1 MTRNILLL
9 SLIGAIAGCNGSVTN
24 SSGGKASEASASAA
38 VKPQGKIHPEIWPK
52 QASPIARDPQRE
64 ARIAELMAKMTLEE
78 KVGQV
83 IQADIASVSPE
94 EVKNYHLG
102 SVLNGGNS
110 APNNDNHAPATEWLK
125 LADKFWLAST
135 DTTDGGLGIP
145 ALWGI
150 DAVHG
155 NNNVVGATIF
165 PHNIGLGA
173 ANDPEL
179 MRKIGEVT
187 AKEILVT
194 GIDWTFAP
202 TIAVVQND
210 RWGRTFESFSENP
223 EIVAS
228 YAGKVVEG
236 VQGRVNSEQFLDTDH
251 LLANVKHFLGDG
263 GTKDG
268 IDQGETLA
276 TEEQLRDI
284 HGAGYPPAI
293 QEGALVV
300 MASFNS
306 WHGKKM
312 HGNRELLQDVL
323 VDRMGFDGFVVGDWN
338 GHGQVAGCTNV
349 SCANAFNAGLD
360 MFMAPD
366 SWKKLYE
373 NTLAQVKSGEIT
385 MTRLDEAV
393 SRILRV
399 KLISGLFDAG
409 LPSSRA
415 YAGKFELLGSASHR
429 AVAREAVRKSL
440 VLLKNSNQLLPL
452 MAKSKVLVA
461 GSAADNIGQQ
471 SGGWT
476 LTWQGTGNK
485 NSDFPNGESI
495 YQGIAS
501 VVKSAGGQVELN
513 EQGQFTTRPDVA
525 IVVFGEQPYAE
536 FQGDVADLDFKPQDS
551 LAILKSLQAQGI
563 PTVSVFLSGRPMW
576 VNPEINASDA
586 FVAAWLPGSEGGG
599 VADLLF
605 RDAQG
610 QVRYDF
616 SGRLSFSW
624 PNNPL
629 DVELNVGNAEYD
641 PLFAYGF
648 GLSVHD
654 NTQLANLNE
663 TLDPTL
669 STENNS
675 RFLFA
680 GDAVQPWRLVLTD
693 NGGETQVTGN
703 AQVSAAGS
711 LSVKAADYLAQE
723 DTVEV
728 SWKDKAQLFIQGK
741 PVDLS
746 RQSTADMAIQI
757 DYKVVQIGQGAT
769 QLYMDCEGCNAQIDI
784 SETLQQQVGQGWQQT
799 QIKLSCFALS
809 KESLSQITVPFGL
822 RANQGTVL
830 QLKEV
835 KLVPNEGKASCKL

>member
-1 MTRNILLL
+1 MTRNILFL
-9 SLIGAIAGCNGSVTN
+9 SLLAAMSGCNGSATDKSVSDSVADN
-24 SSGGKASEASASAA
+24 ASQAT
-38 VKPQGKIHPEIWPK
+38 IHPEIWPK
-52 QASPIARDPQRE
+52 QTSPITRDPERE
-64 ARIAELMAKMTLEE
+64 ARIADLLARMTLEE

-83 IQADIASVSPE
+83 IQADIASVTPE
-94 EVKNYHLG
+94 DVKNYHLG

-110 APNNDNHAPATEWLK
+110 APNNDNHSPAVEWLK

-135 DTTDGGLGIP
+135 DTTDGGVGIP
-145 ALWGI
+145 AIWGI

-155 NNNVVGATIF
+155 NNNVVGATVF

-210 RWGRTFESFSENP
+210 RWGRTFESYSENP
-223 EIVAS
+223 EIVS
-228 YAGKVVEG
+228 SFAGKVVEG
-236 VQGRVNSEQFLDTDH
+236 IQGTVNTDQFLKNGH
-251 LLANVKHFLGDG
+251 MLANVKHFVGDG
-263 GTKDG
+263 GTENG
-268 IDQGETLA
+268 VDQGNNMA
-276 TEEQLRDI
+276 SEEDLRDI
-284 HGAGYPPAI
+284 HAAGYPPAI
-293 QEGALVV
+293 QSGALVV

-306 WHGKKM
+306 WHGNKM
-312 HGNRELLQDVL
+312 HGYKPMLTDVL
-323 VDRMGFDGFVVGDWN
+323 VGRMGFDGFVVGDWN
-338 GHGQVAGCTNV
+338 GHGQVDGCTNV

-366 SWKKLYE
+366 SWKALYK

-385 MTRLDEAV
+385 MARLDEAV

-399 KLISGLFDAG
+399 KLLAGLFEAG
-409 LPSSRA
+409 LPSSRP
-415 YAGKFELLGSASHR
+415 YAGKFDLLGSASHR

-440 VLLKNSNQLLPL
+440 VLLKNKDQLLPL
-452 MAKSKVLVA
+452 AANTKVLVA
-461 GSAADNIGQQ
+461 GTAANNIGQQ

-501 VVKSAGGQVELN
+501 AVQAAGGQVELN
-513 EQGQFTTRPDVA
+513 EKGQFTTRPDVA

-536 FQGDVADLDFKPQDS
+536 FQGDVADLDFKPEDS
-551 LAILKSLQAQGI
+551 LATLKSLQAQGI

-576 VNPEINASDA
+576 VNPELNASDA

-599 VADLLF
+599 IADMLF

-616 SGRLSFSW
+616 TGRLSFSW
-624 PNNPL
+624 PKMPL
-629 DVELNVGNAEYD
+629 DAELNVGNEVYQ

-648 GLSVHD
+648 GLSINDESH
-654 NTQLANLNE
+654 LANLNE
-663 TLDPTL
+663 TLDPNIATQ
-669 STENNS
+669 NDS
-675 RFLFA
+675 RFMFA

-693 NGGETQVTGN
+693 KGGETQVTGS
-703 AQVSAAGS
+703 AQVSAASGIS
-711 LSVKAADYLAQE
+711 IKAADYQAQE

-728 SWKDKAQLFIQGK
+728 NWNDTAQLLIQGN
-741 PVDLS
+741 PVDLT

-757 DYKVVQIGQGAT
+757 DYKVVKVGQGLT
-769 QLYMDCEGCNAQIDI
+769 QLYLDCAGCDAQLDI
-784 SETLQQQVGQGWQQT
+784 SDSFKQKVGQGWQQA
-799 QIKLSCFALS
+799 QIKLSCFGLSNSALS
-809 KESLSQITVPFGL
+809 KINIPFGL
-822 RANQGTVL
+822 RSEQGTTV
-830 QLKEV
+830 QLKEIKIV
-835 KLVPNEGKASCKL
+835 SNEGAASCSL

>member
-1 MTRNILLL
+1 MTRNILFL
-9 SLIGAIAGCNGSVTN
+9 SLFAALAGCNDAATINSVDT
-24 SSGGKASEASASAA
+24 SAVGGE
-38 VKPQGKIHPEIWPK
+38 VQGKIHPEIWPK
-52 QASPIARDPQRE
+52 QSSPIARDPVRE
-64 ARIAELMAKMTLEE
+64 ARITELLAKMTLEE

-83 IQADIASVSPE
+83 IQADIASVTPE
-94 EVKNYHLG
+94 QVKEYHLG

-110 APNNDNHAPATEWLK
+110 APNNNNHSPAKDWLA

-135 DTTDGGLGIP
+135 DTSDGGVGIP

-155 NNNVVGATIF
+155 NNNVVGATVF

-179 MRKIGEVT
+179 MRKIGEIT

-210 RWGRTFESFSENP
+210 RWGRTFESFSEKP
-223 EIVAS
+223 EIVSS
-228 YAGKVVEG
+228 YAGKVVSG
-236 VQGRVNSEQFLDTDH
+236 IQGEVNSELFLDNDH
-251 LLANVKHFLGDG
+251 MLANVKHFLGDG

-268 IDQGETLA
+268 IDQGDTLA

-284 HGAGYPPAI
+284 HAAGYPPAI
-293 QEGALVV
+293 QSGALVV

-366 SWKKLYE
+366 SWQELYK
-373 NTLAQVKSGEIT
+373 NTLAQVKSGEIS
-385 MTRLDEAV
+385 MARLDEAV

-399 KLISGLFDAG
+399 KLISGLFEAG
-409 LPSSRA
+409 LPSSRP

-429 AVAREAVRKSL
+429 AVAREAVQKSL
-440 VLLKNSNQLLPL
+440 VLLKNNKHLLPL
-452 MAKSKVLVA
+452 NPKAKVLVA
-461 GSAADNIGQQ
+461 GTAANNIGQQ

-501 VVKSAGGQVELN
+501 TVKAAGGQIELN
-513 EQGQFTTRPDVA
+513 ELGEFSVRPDVA

-536 FQGDVADLDFKPQDS
+536 FQGDVSDLDFKPEDS
-551 LAILKSLQAQGI
+551 LALLRSLQAQGI
-563 PTVSVFLSGRPMW
+563 PTISVFLSGRPMW
-576 VNPEINASDA
+576 VNPELNASDA

-599 VADLLF
+599 VADVLF
-605 RDAQG
+605 RDTQG
-610 QVRYDF
+610 SVRHDF
-616 SGRLSFSW
+616 TGRLSFSW
-624 PNNPL
+624 PNDPL
-629 DVELNVGNAEYD
+629 DVELNVGNVEYH
-641 PLFAYGF
+641 PLFAYGY
-648 GLSVHD
+648 GLSVNDDD
-654 NTQLANLNE
+654 NLTELNE
-663 TLDPTL
+663 VLDPNL
-669 STENNS
+669 LAKNDS

-680 GDAVQPWRLVLTD
+680 GDPVQPWRLVLID
-693 NGGETQVTGN
+693 KGGETQITGS

-711 LSVKAADYLAQE
+711 ISVKAADYQAQE
-723 DTVEV
+723 DTVEAN
-728 SWKDKAQLFIQGK
+728 WQDNAQIFIQGN
-741 PVDLS
+741 PIDLI
-746 RQSTADMAIQI
+746 RQSTADMALQI
-757 DYKVVQIGQGAT
+757 EYNVLDVSAGTSHI
-769 QLYMDCEGCNAQIDI
+769 YMDCEGCNGQLDI
-784 SETLQQQVGQGWQQT
+784 SEALKRKVGLGWQQA
-799 QIKLSCFALS
+799 QIKLSCFGLPNEALS
-809 KESLSQITVPFGL
+809 KITVPFGL
-822 RANQGTVL
+822 ESEKGTII
-830 QLKEV
+830 QFKEIQIV
-835 KLVPNEGKASCKL
+835 SNEGAASCSL